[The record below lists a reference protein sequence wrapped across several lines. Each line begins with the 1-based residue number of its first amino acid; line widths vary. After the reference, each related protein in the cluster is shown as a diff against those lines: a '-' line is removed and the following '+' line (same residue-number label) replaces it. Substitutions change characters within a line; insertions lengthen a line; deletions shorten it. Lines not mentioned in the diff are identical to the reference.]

1 MAAGGGSGFLS
12 GLGMKN
18 KVAGHDED
26 STAGSSTGTQVHS
39 FKILRAGH
47 TQLFF

>member
-18 KVAGHDED
+18 KVDHDED
-26 STAGSSTGTQVHS
+26 STAGSS
-39 FKILRAGH
+39 AGKNR
-47 TQLFF
+47 